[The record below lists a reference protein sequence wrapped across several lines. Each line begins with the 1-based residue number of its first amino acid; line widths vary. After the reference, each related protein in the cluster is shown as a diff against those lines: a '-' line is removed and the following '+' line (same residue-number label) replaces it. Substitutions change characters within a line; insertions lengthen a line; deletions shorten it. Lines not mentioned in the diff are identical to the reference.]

1 MKEFS
6 DSLPAFEPEH
16 LWLLLLNMFNYLRKY
31 ICVEEVFI
39 QRSKSNKFK
48 NRKTYFESRVVQYF
62 MILQRLYPIW
72 NKKIYKL
79 SSDDSPQF

>member
-16 LWLLLLNMFNYLRKY
+16 LWLNMFNYLRKY

-39 QRSKSNKFK
+39 QHSKSNKFK
-48 NRKTYFESRVVQYF
+48 KSKRKLVLKRKAKV
-62 MILQRLYPIW
+62 MH
-72 NKKIYKL
+72 
-79 SSDDSPQF
+79 

>member
-48 NRKTYFESRVVQYF
+48 NRKE
-62 MILQRLYPIW
+62 
-72 NKKIYKL
+72 N
-79 SSDDSPQF
+79 